1 MKESYRENDWQ
12 REKPIISSQWE
23 FGSLF
28 IRYKQNQ
35 LEKTQLGIFIESSE
49 YQWQFSSQWFCIS
62 LTLLSF

>member
-1 MKESYRENDWQ
+1 MKENYRENDWQ

-23 FGSLF
+23 FASLF

-49 YQWQFSSQWFCIS
+49 YQWQFSS
-62 LTLLSF
+62 